1 MIRERFLSYLTVE
14 NLFALSLLR
23 DVILSSELLVCDDR
37 AAFATADRLAVS
49 ADALAADAADCAAG
63 FISGK
68 GCFVTEFS
76 GALEN
81 MSFKSRRVPQLKKY
95 GAAVAKASV
104 LTSPAVGTRGLVFSR
119 ETEILKSGAELA
131 GKICG
136 FFRSVASKRAGGV
149 RYELPCYLA
158 AAFGAHAAG
167 AARFFKGLIKE
178 EYAELDCGP
187 LSDAVARYVNSH
199 YSAESRPLSGA
210 GESEIVRLIESA
222 DGFDGVP
229 LLLDT
234 ALKISRKRQNSHFC
248 KA

>member
-37 AAFATADRLAVS
+37 TAFVTADRLAVS
-49 ADALAADAADCAAG
+49 ADALAADAAACAAG
-63 FISGK
+63 FIAGN

-76 GALEN
+76 AALERL
-81 MSFKSRRVPQLKKY
+81 SLKSRRVPQFKKY

-104 LTSPAVGTRGLVFSR
+104 MTSPAVGTRGLVFSR
-119 ETEILKSGAELA
+119 ETEILKRGAELA
-131 GKICG
+131 GRICG
-136 FFRSVASKRAGGV
+136 FFRSIASKRACGV
-149 RYELPCYLA
+149 RYALPCYLA

-167 AARFFKGLIKE
+167 SVRFFKGLIKE
-178 EYAELDCGP
+178 EYAELDCEP
-187 LSDAVARYVNSH
+187 LSDAVERYVNSH
-199 YSAESRPLSGA
+199 YSAKSRPLSGA
-210 GESEIVRLIESA
+210 GEPEIMRLIESA

-234 ALKISRKRQNSHFC
+234 ALKISRKRQNSHFYR
-248 KA
+248 A